1 MNFSGCFTQ
10 NDVVQYSQ
18 TTIPTR
24 PSCSSGSQLSET
36 TSIIQIGPTQPK
48 LWKIPWQLFY
58 LDILAHSQIGR
69 GVLFAFFALFL
80 VPWTHLA
87 HQIWTAHVPWVCWH
101 TPTTKSSQITHWPC
115 TGHIYQVVLD
125 VLGHNSA
132 TMGLICQL
140 LADYQCQDQDPSCDT
155 FG

>member
-1 MNFSGCFTQ
+1 MVLSNVPKRRFRHDHLVVQALSFQKRPQSSKSDQHNQSYGRSCGSCFTW
-10 NDVVQYSQ
+10 
-18 TTIPTR
+18 TFWPTVN
-24 PSCSSGSQLSET
+24 
-36 TSIIQIGPTQPK
+36 
-48 LWKIPWQLFY
+48 
-58 LDILAHSQIGR
+58 GR
-69 GVLFAFFALFL
+69 GVLFAFFVLFL
-80 VPWTHLA
+80 MPWTHLG

>member
-10 NDVVQYSQ
+10 NGVVQCSP

-58 LDILAHSQIGR
+58 LDILAHSQRTWGSLCVVSR
-69 GVLFAFFALFL
+69 ALDPFGPPDLDHTCTMGVLAHSHRKIF
-80 VPWTHLA
+80 TNHQLA
-87 HQIWTAHVPWVCWH
+87 R
-101 TPTTKSSQITHWPC
+101 

-140 LADYQCQDQDPSCDT
+140 LLADYQCQDQDASCDT